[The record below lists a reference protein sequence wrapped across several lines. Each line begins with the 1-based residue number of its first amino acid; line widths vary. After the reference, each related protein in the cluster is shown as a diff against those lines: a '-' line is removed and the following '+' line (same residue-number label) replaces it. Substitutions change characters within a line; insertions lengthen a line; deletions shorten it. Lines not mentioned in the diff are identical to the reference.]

1 MSVMTSLWRF
11 LFPCF
16 RSVLSL
22 AFFNLWLLITFTI
35 NWTSIRLFLL
45 LKQRRYPLHKTSQH
59 NILVELRRLASEY
72 LSSLE
77 IIINLLWNV
86 KLFSPVWKRCFKS
99 DTRFPF
105 NDFGGQKCVCADGD
119 TFKVWRKY
127 IQKQKQQQFKTS
139 SNTSYYWYGSHF
151 VRISRYGCSP
161 FFFSAQLGLL
171 KDKAILRT
179 RRQRVFK
186 IEKSHLSWISTWL
199 SSKIIHDLID
209 LGWYPI
215 NADTTFFLIL
225 KRDKYFIHFCFR
237 E

>member
-1 MSVMTSLWRF
+1 MSWGSYYHRWKLKFQVFRIVVIIYQETIRKHNAQCQLWLLYDEV

-45 LKQRRYPLHKTSQH
+45 LKQCRYPLHKTSQH

-99 DTRFPF
+99 DTRFPS
-105 NDFGGQKCVCADGD
+105 NDFGGQKMCLC
-119 TFKVWRKY
+119 WR
-127 IQKQKQQQFKTS
+127 
-139 SNTSYYWYGSHF
+139 W
-151 VRISRYGCSP
+151 
-161 FFFSAQLGLL
+161 
-171 KDKAILRT
+171 
-179 RRQRVFK
+179 
-186 IEKSHLSWISTWL
+186 HL
-199 SSKIIHDLID
+199 
-209 LGWYPI
+209 
-215 NADTTFFLIL
+215 
-225 KRDKYFIHFCFR
+225 
-237 E
+237 

>member
-1 MSVMTSLWRF
+1 MSWGSYYHRWKLKFQVFRIVVIIYQETIQKHNAQCQLWLLYDEV

-127 IQKQKQQQFKTS
+127 IQKQKQQQFKTY

-151 VRISRYGCSP
+151 VRISRYGCSS

-179 RRQRVFK
+179 RRQRVF
-186 IEKSHLSWISTWL
+186 
-199 SSKIIHDLID
+199 
-209 LGWYPI
+209 
-215 NADTTFFLIL
+215 L
-225 KRDKYFIHFCFR
+225 K
-237 E
+237 